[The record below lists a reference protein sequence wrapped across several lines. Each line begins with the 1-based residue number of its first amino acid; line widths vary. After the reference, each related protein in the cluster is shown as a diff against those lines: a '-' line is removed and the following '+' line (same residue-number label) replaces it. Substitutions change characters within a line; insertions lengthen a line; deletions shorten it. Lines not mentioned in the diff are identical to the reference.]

1 MSLPELS
8 FRFFRNSTYINCFKR
23 EYVRYF
29 STTNLLCASEVAE
42 STGKDVTPV
51 KMAYTSHESTK
62 GPAEAN
68 SLPIIIMHGLLGSR
82 NNWVSLSKALHNL
95 TLRKIITVDARN
107 HGDSPHNSEM
117 SYHHLAE
124 DVRALMEN
132 LNIPKASLIGHS
144 MGGRAMMLA
153 ALKYPTLVENLVVVD
168 ISPVGNSPSLNVMK
182 SYFEAMKNIK
192 LEHNIPLSAAR
203 KAVDEQLRSTIKE
216 QMLRLFLATNLVEDN
231 GSFRWRV
238 NLEAIS
244 ENFFS
249 NIAIFPI
256 SAPPSISYKGP
267 TLFVCGE
274 KSDYVRAEDHSQI
287 KEYFPNAVFKYI
299 PDAGHWVHADKPH
312 EFLDIVFQFIQETS

>member
-153 ALKYPTLVENLVVVD
+153 ALKY
-168 ISPVGNSPSLNVMK
+168 
-182 SYFEAMKNIK
+182 
-192 LEHNIPLSAAR
+192 
-203 KAVDEQLRSTIKE
+203 E